1 MTGPGAAE
9 TAASF
14 IGSEVSESHERKSTK
29 FLLRHSGVSSAVKEL
44 PIRSSPQRVPLYLSP
59 SSSASVVVTLG
70 CRQLQRSC
78 HFARPQTESVSVSVC
93 FRLRLPPSSS
103 VSVEVPGGW
112 SRGRRVSVR
121 YSTSRVWKP
130 PWRACSKFVRYSVT
144 CET

>member
-78 HFARPQTESVSVSVC
+78 HFARPQSESVSVFVGLRLRPSTSSPVSD
-93 FRLRLPPSSS
+93 FVYLRLRLSPSWYQVVGPES
-103 VSVEVPGGW
+103 VGCL
-112 SRGRRVSVR
+112 
-121 YSTSRVWKP
+121 STVYIEGLETTV
-130 PWRACSKFVRYSVT
+130 ACAF
-144 CET
+144 

>member
-78 HFARPQTESVSVSVC
+78 HFARPQSESVSVFVGLRLRPSTSSPVSD
-93 FRLRLPPSSS
+93 FVYLRLRLSPSWYQVVGPES
-103 VSVEVPGGW
+103 VGCLSDVLH
-112 SRGRRVSVR
+112 
-121 YSTSRVWKP
+121 
-130 PWRACSKFVRYSVT
+130 
-144 CET
+144 